1 MKRMALSLMVS
12 LALMPALMS
21 TLSSCKN
28 RLLPG
33 SVGTNQQSAQTAS
46 LKITLVFQD
55 PQQPTN
61 APGEFLTKL
70 SNLKL
75 EIRENNS
82 NLKNDEIALDDPA
95 KASAELSR
103 TVQKISVGQIELKI
117 RFLDKDGKEL
127 QSLNQSLKTL
137 ANGESSLKLAVYG
150 SSAQVLGSSS
160 PSQAQTQVQTLSSR
174 WQEQLTLQK
183 ELQGLYAQNNTLLV
197 QARNLLRSQAPE
209 DRIQLEQVRSEQN
222 SLAQQIEP
230 KEARLTAIEG
240 ELKSL
245 ESQSTATDMVK
256 LLLLLQQAETQ
267 RKDLDVLLQRRSMVF
282 SQSKVLLSQ
291 GGAAAQEQLSQSQS
305 ELQTIND
312 SLNTK
317 QAELEKTIAELEKLQ
332 VQVVAANTTELNA
345 EQLKAQIALLTP
357 SIEQLTTHEAELKQQ
372 IAGLIEKT
380 DALSV
385 RRREGFESELR
396 GIQRRL
402 ADLKSQRDA
411 LQKRLNAAQSKA

>member
-1 MKRMALSLMVS
+1 MKRMALSLIVS
-12 LALMPALMS
+12 LALVPTLMS
-21 TLSSCKN
+21 ALSSCTE

-46 LKITLVFQD
+46 LKLTLVFQD

-61 APGEFLTKL
+61 APGEFLNKL
-70 SNLKL
+70 KTLKL

-82 NLKNDEIALDDPA
+82 NLKSDEISLDDSA
-95 KASAELSR
+95 KAAAELSR
-103 TVQKISVGQIELKI
+103 TTQKIPVGQVEIKI
-117 RFLDKDGKEL
+117 SFLDKDGKEL
-127 QSLNQSLKTL
+127 QSLSQSLKTL
-137 ANGESSLKLAVYG
+137 ANGESTLKLAVYG
-150 SSAQVLGSSS
+150 SSAQILGSTS
-160 PSQAQTQVQTLSSR
+160 PNPVQALSSR
-174 WQEQLTLQK
+174 WQEQLSLQK
-183 ELQGLYAQNNTLLV
+183 DLQGLYQQNSTLLV
-197 QARNLLRSQAPE
+197 QARTLLRSQAPE
-209 DRIQLEQVRSEQN
+209 DRIQLEQVRSELN

-230 KEARLTAIEG
+230 KEARLKAIET

-267 RKDLDVLLQRRSMVF
+267 RKDVDVLLQRRSMVF

-312 SLNTK
+312 SLNAK

-332 VQVVAANTTELNA
+332 VQVVASNSAELNA
-345 EQLKAQIALLTP
+345 EQLKAQLALLTP
-357 SIEQLTTHEAELKQQ
+357 SIEQLSTHEMELKQQ

-385 RRREGFESELR
+385 RRREGFEAELQ
-396 GIQRRL
+396 GLQRRL
-402 ADLKSQRDA
+402 SDLKAQRDA
-411 LQKRLNAAQSKA
+411 LQKRLDAVQAK

>member
-1 MKRMALSLMVS
+1 MKRMALSLVLT
-12 LALMPALMS
+12 LALMPPLLS
-21 TLSSCKN
+21 TLSSCTD

-33 SVGTNQQSAQTAS
+33 SVGTNQQSAQSAS
-46 LKITLVFQD
+46 LKLTLVFQD

-61 APGEFLTKL
+61 APGEFLNKL
-70 SNLKL
+70 TTLKL

-82 NLKNDEIALDDPA
+82 NLKSDEIVLDDPA
-95 KASAELSR
+95 KAAAELSR
-103 TVQKISVGQIELKI
+103 SIQKIPVGQVEIKI
-117 RFLDKDGKEL
+117 SFLDKDGKEL

-137 ANGESSLKLAVYG
+137 ANGESTLKLAVYG
-150 SSAQVLGSSS
+150 SSAQILSSTS
-160 PSQAQTQVQTLSSR
+160 PNPVQTLSSR
-174 WQEQLTLQK
+174 WQEQLSLQK
-183 ELQGLYAQNNTLLV
+183 DLQGLYQQNNTLLV
-197 QARNLLRSQAPE
+197 QARTLLRSQAPE

-230 KEARLTAIEG
+230 KEARLKAIES

-267 RKDLDVLLQRRSMVF
+267 RKDVDELLQRRSLVF
-282 SQSKVLLSQ
+282 SQSKVLLNQ

-312 SLNTK
+312 SLNAK
-317 QAELEKTIAELEKLQ
+317 QAELEKTIAELDKLQ

-345 EQLKAQIALLTP
+345 EQLKAQLALLSP
-357 SIEQLTTHEAELKQQ
+357 SIEQLTTHESELKQQ

-385 RRREGFESELR
+385 RRREGFEAELQEL
-396 GIQRRL
+396 QRRL
-402 ADLKSQRDA
+402 TDLKTQRDA
-411 LQKRLNAAQSKA
+411 LQKRLDAAQAKT

>member
-1 MKRMALSLMVS
+1 MKRMALSLIVS

-21 TLSSCKN
+21 TLSSCTE

-46 LKITLVFQD
+46 LKLTLLFQD

-61 APGEFLTKL
+61 APGEFLNKL
-70 SNLKL
+70 KTLKL

-82 NLKNDEIALDDPA
+82 NLKSDEISLDDSA
-95 KASAELSR
+95 KAAAELSR
-103 TVQKISVGQIELKI
+103 TTQKIPVGQVEVKI
-117 RFLDKDGKEL
+117 SFLDKDGKEL
-127 QSLNQSLKTL
+127 QSLSQSLKTV
-137 ANGESSLKLAVYG
+137 ANGESTLKLAVYG
-150 SSAQVLGSSS
+150 SSAQVLGSTS
-160 PSQAQTQVQTLSSR
+160 PSQVLTLSSR
-174 WQEQLTLQK
+174 WQEQLSLQK
-183 ELQGLYAQNNTLLV
+183 DLQGLYQQNSTLLV
-197 QARNLLRSQAPE
+197 QARTLLRSQAPE
-209 DRIQLEQVRSEQN
+209 DRIQLEQVRSELN

-230 KEARLTAIEG
+230 KEARLTAIES

-267 RKDLDVLLQRRSMVF
+267 RKDVDVLLQRRSMVF

-345 EQLKAQIALLTP
+345 EQLKAQLALLTP
-357 SIEQLTTHEAELKQQ
+357 SIEQLSTHETELKQQ

-385 RRREGFESELR
+385 RRREGFEAELQ
-396 GIQRRL
+396 GLQRRL
-402 ADLKSQRDA
+402 ADLKAQRDA
-411 LQKRLNAAQSKA
+411 LQKRLDAVQAK